1 MQTTLRIDDQLYREA
16 KAEAARAG
24 VTITGF
30 IEDALRLRLRHKAAG
45 ARAVPVELPTVAA
58 GKGFPFGPE
67 DLKVLAREADRE
79 ADGLNLRRPRVR
91 RR

>member
-1 MQTTLRIDDQLYREA
+1 LRIDDQLYREA

-30 IEDALRLRLRHKAAG
+30 IEEALRLRLRHKAAG
-45 ARAVPVELPTVAA
+45 ARRAVPVELPTVAA

-67 DLKVLAREADRE
+67 DLKVLAREADRG
-79 ADGLNLRRPRVR
+79 ADGLKLRRPRVR